1 VNEGELDQLRTM
13 RHVPSLN
20 SQNWY
25 SRAGLPDAATAV
37 HVTGWPTGRF
47 PVLDADRPDNAVVNA
62 PIDAA
67 VPTSWAALYA
77 ATEKSYQTP
86 AVKPCTD
93 SRTWSVCDDVSCG
106 VPLRVRILRQGVPR
120 ETQSALSRTARRQ
133 QREQAE
139 YHSDGLAHMLEVEQ
153 RTCPVMQTQSGFVTW

>member
-1 VNEGELDQLRTM
+1 VNEGELDQLRTI
-13 RHVPSLN
+13 RHAPPFR

-47 PVLDADRPDNAVVNA
+47 PVLDDDSPDNAVVNA

-86 AVKPCTD
+86 AVKPCTEVLVLLPT
-93 SRTWSVCDDVSCG
+93 SIVRAAPPERGAYVTTYPAAFRCG
-106 VPLRVRILRQGVPR
+106 
-120 ETQSALSRTARRQ
+120 
-133 QREQAE
+133 
-139 YHSDGLAHMLEVEQ
+139 
-153 RTCPVMQTQSGFVTW
+153 SGS